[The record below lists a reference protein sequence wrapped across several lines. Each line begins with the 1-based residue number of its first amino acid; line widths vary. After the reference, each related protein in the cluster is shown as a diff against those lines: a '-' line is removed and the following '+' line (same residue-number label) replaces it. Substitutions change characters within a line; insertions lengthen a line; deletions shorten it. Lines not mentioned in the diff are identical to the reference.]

1 MSSRPQVFS
10 KVAAEEHEKLFEQYP
25 DDLVLYHVPVTAG
38 EIRRRIAAAKTT
50 EKPLADV

>member
-10 KVAAEEHEKLFEQYP
+10 KVAAEEHEKLFEQMP
-25 DDLVLYHVPVTAG
+25 DDLVVYYRPVTAG
-38 EIRRRIAAAKTT
+38 QIRRERAAVQTL